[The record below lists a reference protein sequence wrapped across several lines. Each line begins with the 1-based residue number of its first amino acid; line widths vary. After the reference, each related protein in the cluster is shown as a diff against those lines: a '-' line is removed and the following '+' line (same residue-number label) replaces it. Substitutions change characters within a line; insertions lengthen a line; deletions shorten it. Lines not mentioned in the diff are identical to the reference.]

1 MEGNVSSRRF
11 AAVAMAAFAA
21 SLLSGC
27 TSMWY
32 PYEGAPP
39 FDEASSLCRSK
50 GRMQFPIKNEV
61 AYRTVYVKREEPC
74 RGAGEKCDD
83 EKRKINYV
91 EHSEIE
97 TYVLDINEYDRDQE
111 YTACM
116 SRQGWRLK
124 SDWFWKH

>member
-1 MEGNVSSRRF
+1 MEGNASSRRYTVV
-11 AAVAMAAFAA
+11 AVAIFAG

-27 TSMWY
+27 TSVWHAY
-32 PYEGAPP
+32 PGSPP
-39 FDEASSLCRSK
+39 FSDASSLCRSK
-50 GRMQFPIKNEV
+50 GRLQFPVKNEV
-61 AYRTVYVKREEPC
+61 AYRTVYAKREEPC

-91 EHSEIE
+91 EHPEIQ